1 MTGLKNI
8 KTDYALVLPCDSPFI
23 SEEFIEG
30 MFDLLE
36 ENLNSG
42 DVDAI
47 IPFHIKSNKDK
58 FKENDEFNFNNAKEM
73 TMDMKIQNSEPLHSI
88 YKKENLKNIDDL
100 LKEDSLYVKSFIRS
114 LNYPCFIEV
123 DNKVLF
129 EKDFRNFNRKEDLED
144 LI

>member
-8 KTDYALVLPCDSPFI
+8 KTYYALVLPCDSPFI

-58 FKENDEFNFNNAKEM
+58 FKENDEFNFNNAK
-73 TMDMKIQNSEPLHSI
+73 
-88 YKKENLKNIDDL
+88 
-100 LKEDSLYVKSFIRS
+100 
-114 LNYPCFIEV
+114 
-123 DNKVLF
+123 
-129 EKDFRNFNRKEDLED
+129 
-144 LI
+144 